1 MTWGGMEPS
10 DTVHVT
16 LSALPDGD
24 NVRRVLDCSLTA
36 GVGRLFLS
44 GKILRWSWASTL
56 CSS

>member
-1 MTWGGMEPS
+1 MEPS

-24 NVRRVLDCSLTA
+24 NVRRVVDCSLAA

-44 GKILRWSWASTL
+44 GKILRWSWASKL
-56 CSS
+56 FSS